1 MWLRSL
7 ESDDGGS
14 DVLDHY
20 DVRSGEFNLGIR
32 PPAGRR
38 TARGVWRV
46 IKAVLNSAA
55 ELDVYVCAARHG
67 ARGERWAPS

>member
-1 MWLRSL
+1 M
-7 ESDDGGS
+7 
-14 DVLDHY
+14 LDHY

-38 TARGVWRV
+38 AGSGVWRV
-46 IKAVLNSAA
+46 IKALLNSAA

-67 ARGERWAPS
+67 AHPERWAPS

>member
-1 MWLRSL
+1 M
-7 ESDDGGS
+7 
-14 DVLDHY
+14 LDHY
-20 DVRSGEFNLGIR
+20 DVRGGEFNLGIR

-38 TARGVWRV
+38 AGLGVWRV

-67 ARGERWAPS
+67 AHGGGWAPS